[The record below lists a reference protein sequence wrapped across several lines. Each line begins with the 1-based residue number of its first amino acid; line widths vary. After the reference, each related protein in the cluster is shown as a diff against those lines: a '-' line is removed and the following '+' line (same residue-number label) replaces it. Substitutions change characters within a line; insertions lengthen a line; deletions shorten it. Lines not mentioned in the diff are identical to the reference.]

1 MALQS
6 HLAELE
12 RRHQALEKE
21 IEQEQL
27 HPSSDGLRLVELK
40 RRKLH
45 LKDEIE
51 RIRQAVP
58 KPTIH

>member
-21 IEQEQL
+21 IEQELL
-27 HPSSDGLRLVELK
+27 HPSSDDLRLVELK
-40 RRKLH
+40 RRKLQ

-51 RIRQAVP
+51 RIRQATP
-58 KPTIH
+58 KPTLH

>member
-21 IEQEQL
+21 IEQELL
-27 HPSSDGLRLVELK
+27 HPSSDDLRLLELK
-40 RRKLH
+40 RRKLQ

-51 RIRQAVP
+51 RIRQAAP
-58 KPTIH
+58 KPTVH

>member
-21 IEQEQL
+21 IEQELL
-27 HPSSDGLRLVELK
+27 HPSSDDLRLVELK
-40 RRKLH
+40 R
-45 LKDEIE
+45 ESF
-51 RIRQAVP
+51 
-58 KPTIH
+58 T

>member
-12 RRHQALEKE
+12 RRHQALERE
-21 IEQEQL
+21 IEKELVHPAGSDLRMVEQ
-27 HPSSDGLRLVELK
+27 K
-40 RRKLH
+40 RKKLL
-45 LKDEIE
+45 LKDQIE
-51 RIRQAVP
+51 RLRGAT